1 MKNYNSENKA
11 YEQIKK
17 AILLKKLLP
26 GQRLSEKWLGDNL
39 NMSRTPVR
47 AALKKL
53 EDERLVE
60 MIINRGAF
68 VYKPS
73 MNEIKEVFEVRIL
86 LESYAAKIAAL
97 KTSKSDIKYLNSL
110 LQKEKEAYK
119 EKDFEKFIEVNSDIH
134 LAPALI
140 ADNKTLI
147 NQIISLINWSNC
159 YIILKDP
166 FYERSVDTAV
176 NIPEH
181 EKIVEALS
189 ANNSKLAQQLVEKHL
204 KTTLSSLEEPASI
217 FED

>member
-1 MKNYNSENKA
+1 MKNYSSENKA
-11 YEQIKK
+11 YEQIKR

-60 MIINRGAF
+60 MITNRGAF

-73 MNEIKEVFEVRIL
+73 MDEIKEVFEVRIL
-86 LESYAAKIAAL
+86 LEGYAAKIAAL
-97 KTSKSDIKYLNSL
+97 KARRSDINYLNSL

-119 EKDFEKFIEVNSDIH
+119 EKDFEKFIEVNNDIH

-140 ADNKTLI
+140 GDNKTLVK
-147 NQIISLINWSNC
+147 QVMSLINWSNC

-166 FYERSVDTAV
+166 FYERSVDTAI

-189 ANNSKLAQQLVEKHL
+189 ANDDKLSQQLVEKHL
-204 KTTLSSLEEPASI
+204 RTTLNSLEEPASI
-217 FED
+217 FES